1 MFDGHS
7 KNGHFSA
14 MNAAIADIDIG
25 ALITRTPGIKS
36 GTPHIAGTGVT
47 VRTIVRYY
55 KLGLSPEEIAAEY
68 RWAATAGHWR
78 VQSPGGAASARRG
91 GSIGTRRLHGPSG
104 GPDAEPGSPGP
115 AHPTKS
121 ATSPKCPGGGVR
133 APATTSPAGCPR
145 LYRPGAGGRP
155 VRRCGRRRARSGRVW
170 RRAGWRRWAAVLW
183 GPERR
188 VFFCRP

>member
-68 RWAATAGHWR
+68 PHLSLAQVYGALAYYHANRDEMDEQMAAEEAESDRIEQEHL
-78 VQSPGGAASARRG
+78 RRQK
-91 GSIGTRRLHGPSG
+91 S
-104 GPDAEPGSPGP
+104 DA
-115 AHPTKS
+115 
-121 ATSPKCPGGGVR
+121 
-133 APATTSPAGCPR
+133 
-145 LYRPGAGGRP
+145 
-155 VRRCGRRRARSGRVW
+155 
-170 RRAGWRRWAAVLW
+170 
-183 GPERR
+183 
-188 VFFCRP
+188 